1 MTIKHPNASS
11 PTDKLIGQSVKIA
24 KKIAIQIIRFR
35 KMTSKELIA
44 HFNGNRFSSFCRLKT
59 HNAEF
64 FYGLEGSKLFLKL
77 GEILVSYRPELK
89 GKVDIDKVVIAVKKS
104 YAHQF
109 IIDGR
114 QIDYIAVKSML
125 DIAIAELNLAFK
137 KYTHY
142 IPCIIFTHPSPD
154 DFTLGPVKFTRTS
167 AFLSSTLSE
176 KWLDQVDGIS
186 LKQRTINYYKEY
198 PWIASVD
205 VESCDF
211 DASFQIAVYACTT
224 AINTIRVCF
233 GSEVTRMIR
242 LSTEPSDELMSA
254 KIWSSSDGDLECSHS
269 STFKSPSGPL
279 NWYEFLNEQDGGRIK
294 AFFGE
299 IIHQACALVDY
310 SELSGRVVDSVN
322 WFGDACREKSTAA
335 SIVKY
340 VTAIERLYM
349 ASADFGVKERFIS
362 RVSKILSDFELS
374 SADNARQDALRV
386 YNLRSTVVHG
396 GISPRSG
403 ENTLP
408 TEEAEN
414 LARGCILCAEQL
426 YRIIFKI
433 FDPRSA
439 ADLENAMKTYETEG
453 LQWCIDKAIEE
464 H

>member
-1 MTIKHPNASS
+1 MTNKHPNASS
-11 PTDKLIGQSVKIA
+11 TTDKLIGQSVKIA
-24 KKIAIQIIRFR
+24 KKIATQIIRFR

-44 HFNGNRFSSFCRLKT
+44 HFNGNRFSSFCSLKT
-59 HNAEF
+59 SDAEF
-64 FYGLEGSKLFLKL
+64 FYGLEGRKLFLKL
-77 GEILVSYRPELK
+77 GEILVSYIPELK
-89 GKVDIDKVVIAVKKS
+89 GKVDIDKIVAAIKKS

-109 IIDGR
+109 IIDGHL
-114 QIDYIAVKSML
+114 IDHTTVKAML
-125 DIAIAELNLAFK
+125 DSAVVEINLAFK
-137 KYTHY
+137 KYTHH
-142 IPCIIFTHPSPD
+142 IPCIIFTHSSPD
-154 DFTLGPVKFTRTS
+154 DFCLGPVRFTRTS
-167 AFLSSTLSE
+167 AFLSSTLPE
-176 KWLDQVDGIS
+176 KWPGQVDDIS

-205 VESCDF
+205 VESCDL

-224 AINTIRVCF
+224 AINAIRVCF
-233 GSEVTRMIR
+233 GSEVTKMIR

-254 KIWSSSDGDLECSHS
+254 KIWTSSDGGLECSHR
-269 STFKSPSGPL
+269 STFKFPTGPS

-299 IIHQACALVDY
+299 IIHQACALVEY
-310 SELSGRVVDSVN
+310 SELSGRIVDSVN

-349 ASADFGVKERFIS
+349 ASADFGVKERFIN
-362 RVSKILSDFELS
+362 RISKILSDFELS
-374 SADNARQDALRV
+374 DLDNARRDALKV

-403 ENTLP
+403 ENMLP

-426 YRIIFKI
+426 YRIIFKV
-433 FDPRSA
+433 FNPRSA
-439 ADLENAMKTYETEG
+439 VDLENAMKTYEAKG
-453 LQWCIDKAIEE
+453 VQWCIDKAIEG